1 MEVGQRTTK
10 LWLNIEV
17 QQTHYQIAYV
27 VSMTINVYIY
37 IYVIMYIPK
46 KMEQHY
52 CDARMTAMASQI
64 ASLTIV

>member
-37 IYVIMYIPK
+37 I
-46 KMEQHY
+46 
-52 CDARMTAMASQI
+52 CDNVYSEKNGTR
-64 ASLTIV
+64 LL